1 MIEKW
6 GHLSKQWHGDPGSTK
21 LLTLPGWKKKG
32 TRSWSTQW
40 KLEPWQRWIYHE
52 AKASG
57 PLTSI
62 APSMALG
69 GTQAMCQVEGIYQL
83 KSV

>member
-1 MIEKW
+1 MPSVVYILKY
-6 GHLSKQWHGDPGSTK
+6 HYFY
-21 LLTLPGWKKKG
+21 
-32 TRSWSTQW
+32 R
-40 KLEPWQRWIYHE
+40 RWIYHE